1 MGLPLSKM
9 RERAAWDKCRT
20 RRLVFA
26 RVSACEAD
34 DVSCSASG
42 GGGGGGGGGIR
53 ARAVAKEGR
62 GRMVDAEG
70 ILVNS
75 VPAGDAGAELMDGVG
90 GSGLR
95 GGCRFR

>member
-1 MGLPLSKM
+1 M
-9 RERAAWDKCRT
+9 RERAAWDRCLT

-26 RVSACEAD
+26 SVSACEVA
-34 DVSCSASG
+34 DVSCSASGAG
-42 GGGGGGGGGIR
+42 GGGGGGGGGSIR

-75 VPAGDAGAELMDGVG
+75 VPAGDAGAEVIDGVG
-90 GSGLR
+90 GSGRR
-95 GGCRFR
+95 GGWRFR

>member
-1 MGLPLSKM
+1 M
-9 RERAAWDKCRT
+9 RERAAWDKCLT

-26 RVSACEAD
+26 RASACEAA

-42 GGGGGGGGGIR
+42 GGGSGGGGGGIR

-62 GRMVDAEG
+62 GRTVDAEG

-75 VPAGDAGAELMDGVG
+75 VPAGDAGAELISGVG